1 MAILRIKDGNNN
13 LIEVPTHALEMPILD
28 LSEYYNSENVEGA
41 LREIGEKIHNG
52 VATPYE
58 IEALIKQ
65 IEIIQNNIKTIVK
78 EEVKNLDI
86 GSLVDLDTTTLNE
99 IIQAY
104 KDGTL
109 GNGSS
114 GGISETKFYEL
125 LNSKINVSVV
135 NEMTEKYLNGELSGG
150 GSGAVSPT
158 IETSYPSESVIEEG
172 QRLDID
178 IYFQTP
184 NLGDGVC
191 YITVNGIEI
200 DYYPTVSQ
208 GDNIIKIENKYI
220 TKTSNT
226 ISIYVKD
233 RVGMTS
239 NKLNFKV
246 ISGGISLTTTFDYT
260 VDYVVGQNILFP
272 FYTTTELS
280 GTITLEMVIDGIPL
294 DPIECANGYNSLYL
308 NKYITGVGVHAV
320 KMQAF
325 VGDYHSKILNFNV
338 VISSSTQLILST
350 DLLEGTKF
358 EYGNPIQMSYRIS
371 KLGSEVFTVE
381 FYIDEILVR
390 TSNVQTGN
398 YYWTISGTQ
407 MNIGVHKLD
416 IIAYGAGGDRASVS
430 VNIEIVQGEFTPIVN
445 VDQGMVIFLDSD
457 GYTNEQ
463 QNKEIWVDKTGN
475 GHNGELI
482 NFNFTTNGWN
492 PAVAEVD
499 DNGNEVTVK
508 YNGLVCNNDAYV
520 RIPYKPF
527 LENVINGY
535 TMEIVFTPEHS
546 GNENARVLEYVDHDS
561 PYTGVFIDI
570 LEANI
575 KSESETSMGTVD
587 LDYESGEIQIDFVID
602 RENKRCLMYVNGIVS
617 RYWMLS
623 DSGTKRENFAID
635 TDYIYINFSGLS
647 DEFCGGTNIV
657 RKFIGYERALTHDEI
672 IQNLIANQPDLAS
685 MQAMYK
691 WNYETQ
697 IPKLY
702 VYGDISNCS
711 TTNPSYVRLR
721 YESPDSDKYGESFD
735 MESSNSPFYLQGTSS
750 LGYTRKNYR
759 FVLIDSNGKEYYH
772 EMYPGN
778 ALAESTYTCKC
789 DYVDSSMCS
798 NVCLAKI
805 ANDCIYPASF
815 TPAQKANAKR
825 RVSIYGHAIELI
837 NVVDNEQESLGAYM
851 INIDRYATKNLGY
864 DQKEFPNIIC
874 YEGEANSD
882 VGASAFYSYNNPAGS
897 GNQFPNEIAYLN
909 EGWRVVYPTINEDAY
924 DFAPIKRLVN
934 FVDESS
940 EDDFKDSFE
949 QYFNK
954 EAILR
959 YYLFVMCFGAIDD
972 LSKNLH
978 FCSYDGQIFYA
989 LPYDLD
995 SCLGGTNT
1003 GYLRVP
1009 PSCEVG
1015 VLYDTDG
1022 TTILEENYFN
1032 SWNSRLWARVRSTF
1046 RVDLENMWTTLRSN
1060 GTFNISNLLKYFDE
1074 ITDVISPKMY
1084 NDSQQIKYINDGA
1097 VGSVAL
1103 HGNRKL
1109 QIRKWLRERMAY
1121 LDSKFGYYADGG
1133 VGENYCNFRMNYQ
1146 GQVSL
1151 DISTYYTVYA
1161 KVRWATNN
1169 EQTIRIARGQKK
1181 TFSYYSDVGTDR
1193 EVMIFLPEALKTIE
1207 NISNIYPNS
1216 IDVSKATKLT
1226 EIEAHNTNL
1235 FSVDLTKNKYLRKV
1249 DFNGCTKL
1257 GTETAT
1263 MTLNYCKYLN
1273 MVDLRGTQITAVTFN
1288 TKGGSLREIYFPTTI
1303 QSINLIN
1310 QALLTDMILPY
1321 GEDGS
1326 SAPVDLATINI
1337 ENCPNIQKMIDLASD
1352 PASLAGMKY
1361 CRNMTLNNSIKLSK
1375 INFNGFTRLAN
1386 VNLQN
1391 METLEEVDFLNL
1403 TEKGTAS
1410 SLRYIG
1416 VSACPKLLKVSLNCD
1431 SSDYEITWSTG
1442 SILDLQT
1449 SGAVKEVE
1457 SNCIIKGLET
1467 IILPATIEGLYFT
1480 DEYGSGYSDVK
1491 NIWSAES
1498 CTVTKTGVY
1507 PIAYHLNSEDVIDE
1521 YIGIDFRGLH
1531 LLNIDL
1537 GALVNIP
1544 EAINFTLYPTHI
1556 NPNFNLHRD
1565 GTNLPYL
1572 QPEGTLDL
1580 SNYTGSLAK
1589 FFNGVD
1595 FDKLTLACSK
1605 TLEQT
1610 DYSYCFY
1617 NSAFSSTDQLMP
1629 LINKIGNAQ
1638 NLSYMFYKTTIDTVA
1653 VLDSI
1658 ALANNNIIYD
1668 YCFGECQNITNTD
1681 DLVLSAK
1688 VISAIGMF
1696 YKCPNLISAAY
1707 AQIKVNGSISK
1718 IYSDCKKLSNITGM
1732 TIENVKDASYMFNN
1746 DARISKM
1753 LDKIPS
1759 TCNNANYMYANTN
1772 ISECDFRDK
1781 QFGSS
1786 ICTYEGFISGASSM
1800 TIYLKFTTGNPSK
1813 IGGILTDTNN
1823 MIVDITGLNM
1833 SSFNDLSNWFK
1844 DKTALKKIIVED
1856 VIWGTGNINLSNG
1869 FNGCINLTHDIQ
1881 FPLNTVNVTNC
1892 YLNCTNLIDVH
1903 SNWAQEYT
1911 GEITP
1916 NDCYLGCNNTQTL
1929 DGVLVRNSYTTP
1941 LDDCPVLWGGYGFT
1955 NLWTGI
1961 YEIKIPSANYEIKV
1975 TNTMD
1980 DGAINWGDG
1989 TVEKYG
1995 QVYPKTTST
2004 SSSDW
2009 VYVSHVYA
2017 NPGTYIIK
2025 GKTTLS
2031 FRRPIWG
2038 AGAAPF
2044 KSIQETLTKV
2054 LQFPYYTGN
2063 IETTSGYSP
2072 KYFMS
2077 SAFDGCREL
2086 VYADL
2091 TNLNPLVASF
2101 NRLFYGC
2108 VNLETL
2114 LFNIEL
2120 IQPTISIQHF
2130 LVNCYKLKPKTDI
2143 LPRAINCTTINWG
2156 TAFSNCGIDAVLEE
2170 GEELVLDFREILPNS
2185 EVKTADSLGGV
2196 FYKSC
2201 FTEIIFPNNFKL
2213 SNGLKDGRSTF
2224 SDCPNLKHINLNK
2237 AILHHQDFRN
2247 TFNNN
2252 PKLESI
2258 DFTGVSIIAGNYI
2271 GSMFANNPKLS
2282 QLIVGEG
2289 EYLDLTELTVDYAH
2303 PSSVFN
2309 GCSSLEDLSMVKMY
2323 AKQNGW
2329 NRTFYG
2335 CSSLKKL
2342 PTFIDK
2348 DTGNVTKHITA
2359 INEGFFSTFQYCGF
2373 EDLSD
2378 YIFDEFAVT
2387 DSAYNKGF
2395 EYTFANCPN
2404 LVHLGKLI
2412 SFDDMNGVFSDSPSL
2427 TTVDEFKFYMSLE
2440 ETEQDSTQRCV
2451 VWLNSF
2457 KNATKLTNITFT
2469 GNKICCV
2476 SGNSYF
2482 QHAPLSRDSLVSFF
2496 NILDTYNQIISNG
2509 NNTIT
2514 INRNSYKLLSDSDLA
2529 IATDKGWN
2537 IVQATS

>member
-381 FYIDEILVR
+381 FYIDEILIR

-492 PAVAEVD
+492 PTVAEVD
-499 DNGNEVTVK
+499 DNGNEVSVK

-647 DEFCGGTNIV
+647 NEFCGGTNIV

-721 YESPDSDKYGESFD
+721 YESPDSSKYGESFD

-759 FVLIDSNGKEYYH
+759 FVLIDSNGKEYFH

-837 NVVDNEQESLGAYM
+837 NVVDNKQESLGAYM

-978 FCSYDGQIFYA
+978 FCSYDGQIFYV

-1337 ENCPNIQKMIDLASD
+1337 ENCPNIQKMIDLTSD
-1352 PASLAGMKY
+1352 PTSLAGMKY

-1572 QPEGTLDL
+1572 QPEGVLDL
-1580 SNYTGSLAK
+1580 TNYTGSLAK

-1617 NSAFSSTDQLMP
+1617 NSAFSSTDQLLP
-1629 LINKIGNAQ
+1629 LISQIGNAQ
-1638 NLSYMFYKTTIDTVA
+1638 NLSYMFYKTTIDTIA

-1753 LDKIPS
+1753 LEKIPS
-1759 TCNNANYMYANTN
+1759 SCNNANYMYANTN

-1786 ICTYEGFISGASSM
+1786 ICTYEGLIAGASSM

-1892 YLNCTNLIDVH
+1892 YLNCANLIDVH

-1929 DGVLVRNSYTTP
+1929 DGVLVRNSFTTP
-1941 LDDCPVLWGGYGFT
+1941 LDECPVLWGGYGFT

-1989 TVEKYG
+1989 IVEKYG
-1995 QVYPKTTST
+1995 IVDYDVTQSANYDKWITHT
-2004 SSSDW
+2004 
-2009 VYVSHVYA
+2009 YA
-2017 NPGTYIIK
+2017 SAGTYTIK
-2025 GKTTLS
+2025 GKTFLS
-2031 FRRPIWG
+2031 CRKYYGMGFSPEASLQESLRKI
-2038 AGAAPF
+2038 
-2044 KSIQETLTKV
+2044 IQIPNNISSG
-2054 LQFPYYTGN
+2054 QGISNPYCLL
-2063 IETTSGYSP
+2063 
-2072 KYFMS
+2072 
-2077 SAFDGCREL
+2077 SAFRDCYNLE
-2086 VYADL
+2086 YADM
-2091 TNLNPLVASF
+2091 TNINTGAMYLNQ
-2101 NRLFYGC
+2101 LFSGC
-2108 VNLETL
+2108 INLKTL
-2114 LFNIEL
+2114 LFNVSFTHSS
-2120 IQPTISIQHF
+2120 PTVMQ
-2130 LVNCYKLKPKTDI
+2130 LLRNCYNLKIDLENLPKF
-2143 LPRAINCTTINWG
+2143 PNCNQINWG
-2156 TAFSNCGIDAVLEE
+2156 SMFNGTGRDVILEDD
-2170 GEELVLDFREILPNS
+2170 EEMVLDLRVMFPYENLENPKKVTDGFGSTFHECGATKIILPNNTLW
-2185 EVKTADSLGGV
+2185 KGGI
-2196 FYKSC
+2196 S
-2201 FTEIIFPNNFKL
+2201 
-2213 SNGLKDGRSTF
+2213 DGRSF
-2224 SDCPNLKHINLNK
+2224 VKNCPNLTYLDLNK
-2237 AILHHQDFRN
+2237 IQLTHQDFRG
-2247 TFNNN
+2247 FIANN
-2252 PKLESI
+2252 PKLETI
-2258 DFTGVSIIAGNYI
+2258 DFTGVKIIVGDYLQSAFSGNTVLKNI
-2271 GSMFANNPKLS
+2271 
-2282 QLIVGEG
+2282 IVGEG
-2289 EYLDLTELTVDYAH
+2289 EYVDFTDTITDYVQYREMFSYCSEIEDLSMFKFKGTSTRWWATFRDCPKLVKLPTLVDDNGNITKTISANVHGCDYTFYNCKSLVDISEYTIIRYSQSLFQNCERLIHIGRLLDSYGNNSD
-2303 PSSVFN
+2303 VFN
-2309 GCSSLEDLSMVKMY
+2309 GC
-2323 AKQNGW
+2323 
-2329 NRTFYG
+2329 
-2335 CSSLKKL
+2335 KKL
-2342 PTFIDK
+2342 TTIDELELDPGVLNGNTMSSYHETSRWFQNCTFLTNVNF
-2348 DTGNVTKHITA
+2348 TGSSQPCYNNQAYWQHPPFSRESILSLFNV
-2359 INEGFFSTFQYCGF
+2359 
-2373 EDLSD
+2373 LSNAV
-2378 YIFDEFAVT
+2378 AVT
-2387 DSAYNKGF
+2387 NIGA
-2395 EYTFANCPN
+2395 
-2404 LVHLGKLI
+2404 
-2412 SFDDMNGVFSDSPSL
+2412 
-2427 TTVDEFKFYMSLE
+2427 TT
-2440 ETEQDSTQRCV
+2440 T
-2451 VWLNSF
+2451 
-2457 KNATKLTNITFT
+2457 I
-2469 GNKICCV
+2469 
-2476 SGNSYF
+2476 
-2482 QHAPLSRDSLVSFF
+2482 
-2496 NILDTYNQIISNG
+2496 IL
-2509 NNTIT
+2509 
-2514 INRNSYKLLSDSDLA
+2514 NRNSYKLLSDSDLA

-2537 IVQATS
+2537 IVQATT

>member
-135 NEMTEKYLNGELSGG
+135 NEMTEKYLNGELSGS

-416 IIAYGAGGDRASVS
+416 IIAYGTGGDRASVS

-492 PAVAEVD
+492 PTVAEVD

-575 KSESETSMGTVD
+575 KSESETSMGSVD
-587 LDYESGEIQIDFVID
+587 LDYESGEIQMDFVID
-602 RENKRCLMYVNGIVS
+602 RENKMCLMYINGIVS

-623 DSGTKRENFAID
+623 DSGNKRENFAID

-647 DEFCGGTNIV
+647 KEYCGGTNIV
-657 RKFIGYERALTHDEI
+657 RKFIGYERALKHDEI

-711 TTNPSYVRLR
+711 ATNPSYVRLR
-721 YESPDSDKYGESFD
+721 YESPDSSKYGESFD

-759 FVLIDSNGKEYYH
+759 FVLIDSNGKEYFH

-837 NVVDNEQESLGAYM
+837 NVVDNKQESLGAYM

-978 FCSYDGQIFYA
+978 FCSYDGQIFYV

-1022 TTILEENYFN
+1022 TTILEENHFN

-1060 GTFNISNLLKYFDE
+1060 GTFNVNNLLKYFDE

-1226 EIEAHNTNL
+1226 QIEAHNTNL

-1337 ENCPNIQKMIDLASD
+1337 ENCPNIQKMIDLTSD
-1352 PASLAGMKY
+1352 PTSLAGMKY

-1629 LINKIGNAQ
+1629 LISQIGNAQ
-1638 NLSYMFYKTTIDTVA
+1638 NLSYMFYKTTIDTIA

-1681 DLVLSAK
+1681 DLVLSVK

-1707 AQIKVNGSISK
+1707 TQIKVNGSISK

-1732 TIENVKDASYMFNN
+1732 TIENVKDVSYMFNN

-1772 ISECDFRDK
+1772 ISACDFRDK
-1781 QFGSS
+1781 EFGSS

-1800 TIYLKFTTGNPSK
+1800 TIYLKFTSGNPSK
-1813 IGGILTDTNN
+1813 IGGILTDTSN
-1823 MIVDITGLNM
+1823 MIVDISGLNM

-1844 DKTALKKIIVED
+1844 DKTALKKIIVDD
-1856 VIWGTGNINLSNG
+1856 VIWGTGKINLSNA
-1869 FNGCINLTHDIQ
+1869 FNGCSNLTHDIA

-1892 YLNCTNLIDVH
+1892 YLNCTNLVDVH
-1903 SNWAQEYT
+1903 SNWTQEYT

-1929 DGVLVRNSYTTP
+1929 DGVLVRNSFTTP
-1941 LDDCPVLWGGYGFT
+1941 LDECPVLWGGYGFT

-1989 TVEKYG
+1989 IVEKYG
-1995 QVYPKTTST
+1995 IVDYDVTQSANTDKWITHT
-2004 SSSDW
+2004 
-2009 VYVSHVYA
+2009 YA
-2017 NPGTYIIK
+2017 SAGTYTIK
-2025 GKTTLS
+2025 GKTFLS
-2031 FRRPIWG
+2031 CRKYYGGGFSPEASLQESLRKI
-2038 AGAAPF
+2038 
-2044 KSIQETLTKV
+2044 IQIPNNISSG
-2054 LQFPYYTGN
+2054 QGISNPYCLL
-2063 IETTSGYSP
+2063 
-2072 KYFMS
+2072 
-2077 SAFDGCREL
+2077 SAFRDCYNLE
-2086 VYADL
+2086 YADM
-2091 TNLNPLVASF
+2091 TNINTGAMYLNQ
-2101 NRLFYGC
+2101 LFSGC
-2108 VNLETL
+2108 INLKTL
-2114 LFNIEL
+2114 LFNVSFTHSR
-2120 IQPTISIQHF
+2120 PTLQQLF
-2130 LVNCYKLKPKTDI
+2130 RNCYELKIDLENLPKF
-2143 LPRAINCTTINWG
+2143 PNCNQINWSAMFNG
-2156 TAFSNCGIDAVLEE
+2156 TGRDVILEDD
-2170 GEELVLDFREILPNS
+2170 EEMVLDLRVMFPYENSENPKKVTDGFGGTFNGCGATKIILPNNTS
-2185 EVKTADSLGGV
+2185 WKGG
-2196 FYKSC
+2196 
-2201 FTEIIFPNNFKL
+2201 L
-2213 SNGLKDGRSTF
+2213 SDGRSF
-2224 SDCPNLKHINLNK
+2224 VKDCPNLTYLDLNK
-2237 AILHHQDFRN
+2237 IQLTHQDFRG
-2247 TFNNN
+2247 FIANN
-2252 PKLESI
+2252 PKLETI
-2258 DFTGVSIIAGNYI
+2258 DFTGVKIIAGDYLQSAFSGNTVLKNI
-2271 GSMFANNPKLS
+2271 
-2282 QLIVGEG
+2282 IVGEG
-2289 EYLDLTELTVDYAH
+2289 EYVDFTDTITDYVQYRELFSYCSEIEDLSMFKFKGTSTRWWSTFRDCPKLVKLPTLVDDNGNITKTISANANACDYTFYNCKSLVDMSEYTIIRYSQSLFQNCENLIHIGRLLDSYGNNSD
-2303 PSSVFN
+2303 VFN
-2309 GCSSLEDLSMVKMY
+2309 GC
-2323 AKQNGW
+2323 
-2329 NRTFYG
+2329 
-2335 CSSLKKL
+2335 KKL
-2342 PTFIDK
+2342 TTIDELEL
-2348 DTGNVTKHITA
+2348 DPGVLN
-2359 INEGFFSTFQYCGF
+2359 GSTMSSYHETLHWFQ
-2373 EDLSD
+2373 
-2378 YIFDEFAVT
+2378 
-2387 DSAYNKGF
+2387 
-2395 EYTFANCPN
+2395 NCI
-2404 LVHLGKLI
+2404 L
-2412 SFDDMNGVFSDSPSL
+2412 
-2427 TTVDEFKFYMSLE
+2427 
-2440 ETEQDSTQRCV
+2440 
-2451 VWLNSF
+2451 
-2457 KNATKLTNITFT
+2457 LTNVNFT
-2469 GNKICCV
+2469 GRSQPCYN
-2476 SGNSYF
+2476 NQAYW
-2482 QHAPLSRDSLVSFF
+2482 QHPPLSRESILSLF
-2496 NILDTYNQIISNG
+2496 NALSNAVAVTNIGATTSIIL
-2509 NNTIT
+2509 
-2514 INRNSYKLLSDSDLA
+2514 NRNSYKLLSDSDLA

-2537 IVQATS
+2537 IVQATT